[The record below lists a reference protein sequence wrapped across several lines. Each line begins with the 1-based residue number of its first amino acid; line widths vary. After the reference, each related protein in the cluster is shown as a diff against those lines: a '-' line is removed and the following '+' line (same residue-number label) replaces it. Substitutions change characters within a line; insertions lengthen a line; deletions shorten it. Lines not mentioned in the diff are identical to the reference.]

1 MNLATDLAALAA
13 ETAAA
18 LPLIVTGQA
27 PPIEFFTPS
36 QLRAYRPPPGSV
48 LVGQNHIVRG
58 ATFVIGGAPGVG
70 KSRAGTALAVAGAT
84 GEPWFGLSVPRQFR
98 TLIVQNENGRL
109 RLSDEF
115 FALPCETLDAWVR
128 VSAPPPFGLALRHA
142 DFRQMLAAEIAS
154 FKPDVVLIDPWNAV
168 ATDDK
173 ARDYLDTFELLRG
186 LIPAKDDSPA
196 LGIIAHT
203 RKPKHDERASGR
215 GLLNLLAGSY
225 VLASVPRS
233 VFVLQPATDAPDDSR
248 VVFTCCKN
256 NDGDMGT
263 PSAWTRRNGLF
274 APVPEFDWDEFRTPS
289 VDRTTIT
296 AADVAEALAHGERPV
311 AKQDAVQALM
321 HTTGCEKSAAYNALK
336 LDGRFKG
343 QLRNEGKSGALRW
356 TADNR
361 KSLL

>member
-1 MNLATDLAALAA
+1 MNPPFDLTTLAA

-18 LPLIVTGQA
+18 LPSVATAQ
-27 PPIEFFTPS
+27 PPIEFFNPS
-36 QLRAYRPPPGSV
+36 QLRAYRPPPGAV
-48 LVGQNHIVRG
+48 LVGQNHVVRG

-84 GEPWFGLSVPRQFR
+84 GEPWFGLGVPSPFR

-115 FALPCETLDAWVR
+115 FALPCEKLDAWVR
-128 VSAPPPFGLALRHA
+128 ISSPPPYGLALRHV

-168 ATDDK
+168 APDDK

-186 LIPAKDDSPA
+186 LIPANDDSPA

-233 VFVLQPATDAPDDSR
+233 VFVLQPATDAPDDNR

-263 PSAWTRRNGLF
+263 PSAWIRRNGLF
-274 APVPEFDWDEFRTPS
+274 AHVPEFDWDDFHTPS
-289 VDRTTIT
+289 AGRAMIT
-296 AADVAEALAHGERPV
+296 ATDVAEALAHGLRAV
-311 AKQDAVQALM
+311 AKSDAVQFLM
-321 HTTGCEKSAAYNALK
+321 DTTGCEKSAAYNALK
-336 LDGRFKG
+336 LTGRFKA
-343 QLRNEGKSGALRW
+343 QLRPEGKAGALRW
-356 TADNR
+356 TGTPDAT
-361 KSLL
+361 